1 MQLRQ
6 ENREKDPVQFGG
18 LPDKPEVSGAEA
30 GIFHD
35 PGPKNAEFV
44 RYGVMHRN
52 TFIDSPRLLRRDF
65 SMKTRPDL
73 FFAGQLTGLEG
84 YLAAMFSGLLAGK
97 NAVRRCQ
104 GRETLVLPRETM
116 MGALS
121 HYISDESVKDF
132 QPMGANFGILPPL
145 QEPIRDK
152 RRRYGA
158 LSERSL
164 ERIEKIINSGV

>member
-1 MQLRQ
+1 MYFCAIRGLNVYLYIGMRG
-6 ENREKDPVQFGG
+6 NFEKNF
-18 LPDKPEVSGAEA
+18 L
-30 GIFHD
+30 F
-35 PGPKNAEFV
+35 
-44 RYGVMHRN
+44 
-52 TFIDSPRLLRRDF
+52 TL
-65 SMKTRPDL
+65 TRP
-73 FFAGQLTGLEG
+73 G

-158 LSERSL
+158 LAERSL

>member
-1 MQLRQ
+1 MVYYNFSLFQSTIYLEENIEIITFFCYTAIVYIYAIQ
-6 ENREKDPVQFGG
+6 EVNVYLYIAVGKNFEKNS
-18 LPDKPEVSGAEA
+18 L
-30 GIFHD
+30 
-35 PGPKNAEFV
+35 FV
-44 RYGVMHRN
+44 
-52 TFIDSPRLLRRDF
+52 L
-65 SMKTRPDL
+65 TRS
-73 FFAGQLTGLEG
+73 G

-145 QEPIRDK
+145 QESIRDK

-158 LSERSL
+158 LAERSL

>member
-1 MQLRQ
+1 MYICAI
-6 ENREKDPVQFGG
+6 REMDVYLYIGMRGNF
-18 LPDKPEVSGAEA
+18 E
-30 GIFHD
+30 
-35 PGPKNAEFV
+35 KNFLF
-44 RYGVMHRN
+44 
-52 TFIDSPRLLRRDF
+52 TL
-65 SMKTRPDL
+65 TRS
-73 FFAGQLTGLEG
+73 G

-145 QEPIRDK
+145 QESIRDK

-158 LSERSL
+158 LAERSL

>member
-1 MQLRQ
+1 MLNSSDTESCIGIPLSILQATAPGFFH
-6 ENREKDPVQFGG
+6 ENTARPV
-18 LPDKPEVSGAEA
+18 
-30 GIFHD
+30 
-35 PGPKNAEFV
+35 
-44 RYGVMHRN
+44 
-52 TFIDSPRLLRRDF
+52 
-65 SMKTRPDL
+65 
-73 FFAGQLTGLEG
+73 FAGQLTGLEG
-84 YLAAMFSGLLAGK
+84 YLAAMFSGLLGREERGSAL
-97 NAVRRCQ
+97 Q